1 MKCFSIV
8 LLITLAACGPKVL
21 TASEHLTQGSI
32 DGAARRS
39 VELFFEVNGEPLK
52 ATSPLNLIVVGEERF
67 ARLLPKSFPRDVT
80 FDAFCQ
86 RSANY
91 VLVVVRD
98 GAFSKWQ
105 SGDLARHT
113 LVWHELGH
121 CLLHKSHVGDPRA
134 LMNAI
139 PAMPT
144 NYLDLVEMLGDI

>member
-8 LLITLAACGPKVL
+8 LLFTLAACGPKVL
-21 TASEHLTQGSI
+21 TASEHLSQGSI
-32 DGAARRS
+32 DAAARRS
-39 VELFFEVNGEPLK
+39 VELFLDVNPEPLQ

-86 RSANY
+86 RSPNY

-98 GAFSKWQ
+98 GFLSKWQ
-105 SGDLARHT
+105 GGALARHT

-121 CLLHKSHVGDPRA
+121 CLLHKKHVGDPDA
-134 LMNAI
+134 LMNPI

-144 NYLDLVEMLGDI
+144 NYLDLVRMLSDI